1 MQNKKKEKQKQ
12 KGFIQTIMFNTLAS
26 YLLGSTSNSDN
37 NTVTEENN
45 DLIDQ
50 LNLTTTTC
58 EEDDDWLLVV
68 EKTKKQH
75 EEEDSLTR
83 TDSEEEL
90 PIVAIKNSPKNNS
103 KQRNRNGKHKFI
115 KMAAIG
121 NSMEESWFVTPPPC
135 FTSTGPI
142 QIQTSPLENLLIEHP
157 SMSVY
162 HSLRSGDGIY
172 EDDDNIVLVDFDFGT
187 IESHPAADRT
197 HVSFAK
203 NLENILKF
211 YLFLF
216 FFVLKASRVAR
227 NDGSSRRSDRVDH
240 LSDQESK
247 QIALLKNA
255 QKVSLNFF

>member
-1 MQNKKKEKQKQ
+1 
-12 KGFIQTIMFNTLAS
+12 MFNTLAS
-26 YLLGSTSNSDN
+26 YLLGSSTSNSDN
-37 NTVTEENN
+37 NIVTEEKTN

-68 EKTKKQH
+68 EKTTTKQQ
-75 EEEDSLTR
+75 EDEDSLTGGR

-90 PIVAIKNSPKNNS
+90 PIVAIKNSPKKNNS
-103 KQRNRNGKHKFI
+103 KQQRNRNGGGGKYKFI
-115 KMAAIG
+115 KMPAIG

-162 HSLRSGDGIY
+162 HSLRSSDGIY
-172 EDDDNIVLVDFDFGT
+172 DDDDNIVVVDFDFGT

-197 HVSFAK
+197 HV
-203 NLENILKF
+203 
-211 YLFLF
+211 
-216 FFVLKASRVAR
+216 RP
-227 NDGSSRRSDRVDH
+227 
-240 LSDQESK
+240 
-247 QIALLKNA
+247 
-255 QKVSLNFF
+255 LNFFLILVFDFNFVFFFFKGITCCSQ